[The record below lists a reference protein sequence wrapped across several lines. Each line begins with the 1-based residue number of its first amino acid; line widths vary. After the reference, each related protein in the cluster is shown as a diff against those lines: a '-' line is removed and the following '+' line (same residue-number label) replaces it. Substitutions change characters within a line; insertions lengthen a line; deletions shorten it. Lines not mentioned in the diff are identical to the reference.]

1 MKDIFRIRIPV
12 RRTHILMVVALIAC
26 ISAVH
31 PWVPN
36 CRGEDR
42 NPAGDTR
49 DDFTKFT
56 IEELMNVEIISVSK
70 KPEKLSEVAAAVFVI
85 TQEDIRRSGAT
96 SIPEALRLAPG
107 VQVAR
112 ITSTDWAIN
121 IRGLNDRFANNLLV
135 LIDGRSVYTPVFS
148 GVFWDVQD
156 TVLEDIERI
165 EVIRGPGAAVWGVNA
180 VNGVINIITKQA
192 KKTQGWQVSALG
204 GDKEGIGSIRYGGV
218 SGEEIYYRTYA
229 KYFNRGRLA
238 GIIEDDSD
246 VQPTSDW
253 QSGRGGFRIDWEP
266 GKASAEDPINSLT
279 LQGEAYKNEYKTNI
293 DRVSLS
299 PPFSILQSDTSRA
312 SGGHLLGRWQHKIST
327 TSDTILQF
335 YYDHAGKDFDPS
347 SGRVDTIDL
356 DFQHRFH
363 IFERQDIVW
372 GLGYRFISDKF
383 DNTFE
388 INMDPDR
395 RNQDLLSAF
404 VQDEI
409 QLAPDRWFLIVGS
422 KFEDN
427 DFTGLEVQP
436 SVRVL
441 WTPEK
446 RQALWGAI
454 SRAVRIP
461 SRLEHDV
468 RTNEFVVMTSDTPP
482 EPATIVTL
490 GNSNLISEELTAY
503 EIGYRVQPI
512 SNLWLNTTVFYNDYD
527 KLIGLK
533 SGDPV
538 PVNEPV
544 PHLIIPLTYENNLEG
559 EAYGLEVAADWQVM
573 QQWRLKAS
581 YAYLYAVIHGDDT
594 GTDEFTE
601 SFFMRSN
608 PRNQFQVRSL
618 YDITKQIEFD
628 LWLRYVG
635 SLPEL
640 NVDQY
645 ITTDARLSWKPI
657 ENIELSVVG
666 QNLFEEGHSE
676 FSTLEVERSIYG
688 KLVWRF

>member
-1 MKDIFRIRIPV
+1 MKDILRIRIPV
-12 RRTHILMVVALIAC
+12 WWTHIFQVVVLIMC
-26 ISAVH
+26 ILAMD
-31 PWVPN
+31 PLVPN
-36 CRGEDR
+36 CHGDDQ
-42 NPAGDTR
+42 NSAGDTLP
-49 DDFTKFT
+49 DFTKFT
-56 IEELMNVEIISVSK
+56 IEELKNVEIVSVSK

-85 TQEDIRRSGAT
+85 TQEDIRRSGVT

-107 VQVAR
+107 VHVAR

-156 TVLEDIERI
+156 TVMEDIERI
-165 EVIRGPGAAVWGVNA
+165 EVIRGPGATLWGANA

-204 GDKEGIGSIRYGGV
+204 GNKEGIGSVRYGGTLDK
-218 SGEEIYYRTYA
+218 EIHYRTYV

-238 GIIEDDSD
+238 GIVEDDSV

-266 GKASAEDPINSLT
+266 GKASAMDLKNSLT
-279 LQGEAYKNEYKTNI
+279 LQGEAYKNEYNTKI

-299 PPFSILQSDTSRA
+299 PPFSILESDTSKA
-312 SGGHLLGRWQHKIST
+312 SGGHLLGRWRHTFSK

-335 YYDHAGKDFDPS
+335 YYDHAEKDYDPS

-356 DFQHRFH
+356 DFQHRFNV
-363 IFERQDIVW
+363 FEKHDIVW

-388 INMDPDR
+388 INMDPDHL
-395 RNQDLLSAF
+395 NQHLFSAF

-409 QLAPDRWFLIVGS
+409 QLTPDRLTLIVGS
-422 KFEDN
+422 KFEHN
-427 DFTGLEVQP
+427 DFTGFEVQP
-436 SVRVL
+436 SLRIL

-446 RQALWGAI
+446 KHAVWGAI
-454 SRAVRIP
+454 SRAVRVP

-468 RTNEFVVMTSDTPP
+468 RTNEFVTSATLPM
-482 EPATIVTL
+482 PATIVTL
-490 GNSNLISEELTAY
+490 GNNNLVSEDLVAY
-503 EIGYRVQPI
+503 ELGYRVQPI
-512 SNLWLNTTVFYNDYD
+512 STLWLNTTVFYNDYD
-527 KLIGLK
+527 ELIGLK
-533 SGDPV
+533 SGDPYLENK
-538 PVNEPV
+538 PS
-544 PHLIIPLTYENNLEG
+544 PHYIIPLQYDNNLTG
-559 EAYGLEVAADWQVM
+559 EAYGLEVAADWQAI

-581 YAYLYAVIHGDDT
+581 YTYLNTKIHGDST
-594 GTDEFTE
+594 GADDFTE
-601 SFFMRSN
+601 SFFMGSN
-608 PRNQFQVRSL
+608 PRNQFSVRSL
-618 YDITKQIEFD
+618 FDITKQLEFD

-635 SLPEL
+635 SLPEI
-640 NVDQY
+640 NVNHY
-645 ITTDARLSWKPI
+645 TTIDARLAWRPI

-666 QNLFEEGHSE
+666 QNLFEKGHPEYYS
-676 FSTLEVERSIYG
+676 LEVERSVYG
-688 KLVWRF
+688 KLVWSF

>member
-12 RRTHILMVVALIAC
+12 RWTYILKVIVLIMC
-26 ISAVH
+26 ILTMDLQ
-31 PWVPN
+31 VPT
-36 CRGEDR
+36 CHGKDG
-42 NPAGDTR
+42 NPTANTLQ
-49 DDFTKFT
+49 DFTKFT
-56 IEELMNVEIISVSK
+56 IEELKNVEIVSVSK

-96 SIPEALRLAPG
+96 SIPEALRMAPG
-107 VQVAR
+107 VHVAR

-165 EVIRGPGAAVWGVNA
+165 EVIRGPGATLWGANA

-204 GDKEGIGSIRYGGV
+204 GEEEGIGSIRYGGA
-218 SGEEIYYRTYA
+218 SGEETHYRTYV

-238 GIIEDDSD
+238 GIVKDNTA

-266 GKASAEDPINSLT
+266 GKAPAMDPMNSLT
-279 LQGEAYKNEYKTNI
+279 LQGEAYKNKYNTEI

-299 PPFSILQSDTSRA
+299 PPFSILESDTSNA

-327 TSDTILQF
+327 TSDTVLQF
-335 YYDHAGKDFDPS
+335 YYDHAEKDYDPG
-347 SGRVDTIDL
+347 SGWVDTIDL
-356 DFQHRFH
+356 DFQHRFNV
-363 IFERQDIVW
+363 FERHDIVW

-395 RNQDLLSAF
+395 LNQDLISAF

-409 QLAPDRWFLIVGS
+409 QLTPDRLNLIIGS
-422 KFEDN
+422 KFEHN
-427 DFTGLEVQP
+427 DSTGLEVQP
-436 SVRVL
+436 SIRIL

-446 RQALWGAI
+446 RHALWGAI
-454 SRAVRIP
+454 SRAMRVP

-468 RTNEFVVMTSDTPP
+468 RTNEFVVRPDTLP
-482 EPATIVTL
+482 EPASIVTL
-490 GNSNLISEELTAY
+490 GNNNLVSEELIAY
-503 EIGYRVQPI
+503 EFGYRVQPV
-512 SNLWLNTTVFYNDYD
+512 NTLWLNTTVFYNDYD

-533 SGDPV
+533 SG
-538 PVNEPV
+538 EPYLENIPT
-544 PHLIIPLTYENNLEG
+544 PHYIIPLTYDNNLTG
-559 EAYGLEVAADWQVM
+559 EAYGVEVAADWQVI
-573 QQWRLKAS
+573 QQWRLMAS
-581 YAYLYAVIHGDDT
+581 YSYLYTRIHGNSTDADD
-594 GTDEFTE
+594 FTE
-601 SFFMRSN
+601 LFFMRSN
-608 PRNQFQVRSL
+608 PRNQFSVRSL
-618 YDITKQIEFD
+618 FDITKQIDFD
-628 LWLRYVG
+628 LWFRYVG
-635 SLPEL
+635 SLPEI
-640 NVDQY
+640 NVDHY
-645 ITTDARLSWKPI
+645 TTIDARLAWRPI
-657 ENIELSVVG
+657 QNIELSVVG
-666 QNLFEEGHSE
+666 QNLFERGHPEYS
-676 FSTLEVERSIYG
+676 SLEVERSIYG
-688 KLVWRF
+688 KLVWSF

>member
-1 MKDIFRIRIPV
+1 MKDILRIRIPV
-12 RRTHILMVVALIAC
+12 WWAHIFQVVVLIMCILAMDPLM
-26 ISAVH
+26 
-31 PWVPN
+31 PN
-36 CRGEDR
+36 CHGDDQ
-42 NPAGDTR
+42 NSAGDTLP
-49 DDFTKFT
+49 DFTKFT
-56 IEELMNVEIISVSK
+56 IEELKNVEIVSVSK

-85 TQEDIRRSGAT
+85 TQEDIRRSGVT

-107 VQVAR
+107 VHVAR

-156 TVLEDIERI
+156 TVMEDIERI
-165 EVIRGPGAAVWGVNA
+165 EVIRGPGATLWGANA

-204 GDKEGIGSIRYGGV
+204 GNKEGIGSVRYGGTLDK
-218 SGEEIYYRTYA
+218 EIHYRTYV

-238 GIIEDDSD
+238 GIVEDDSV

-266 GKASAEDPINSLT
+266 GKASAMDLKNSLT
-279 LQGEAYKNEYKTNI
+279 LQGEAYKNKYNTKI

-299 PPFSILQSDTSRA
+299 PPFSILESDTSKA
-312 SGGHLLGRWQHKIST
+312 FGGHLLGRWRHTFSK

-335 YYDHAGKDFDPS
+335 YYDHAEKDYDPS

-356 DFQHRFH
+356 DFQHRFNV
-363 IFERQDIVW
+363 FERHDIVW

-388 INMDPDR
+388 IHMDPDHL
-395 RNQDLLSAF
+395 NQHLLSAF

-409 QLAPDRWFLIVGS
+409 QLTPDRLTLILGS
-422 KFEDN
+422 KFEHN
-427 DFTGLEVQP
+427 DFTGFEVQP
-436 SVRVL
+436 SLRIL

-446 RQALWGAI
+446 RHAVWGAI
-454 SRAVRIP
+454 SRAVRVP

-468 RTNEFVVMTSDTPP
+468 RTNEFVTPATLP

-490 GNSNLISEELTAY
+490 GNNNLVSEDLVAFEL
-503 EIGYRVQPI
+503 GYRVQPI
-512 SNLWLNTTVFYNDYD
+512 STLWFNTTVFYNDYD
-527 KLIGLK
+527 ELIGLK
-533 SGDPV
+533 SGDQYLE
-538 PVNEPV
+538 NEPS
-544 PHLIIPLTYENNLEG
+544 PHYIIPLQYDNNLTG
-559 EAYGLEVAADWQVM
+559 EAYGLEVAADWQAI

-581 YAYLYAVIHGDDT
+581 YAYLHTKIHGDST
-594 GTDEFTE
+594 GADDLTE
-601 SFFMRSN
+601 LFFMKSN
-608 PRNQFQVRSL
+608 PRNQFSVRSL
-618 YDITKQIEFD
+618 FDITKQLEFD

-635 SLPEL
+635 SLPEI
-640 NVDQY
+640 NVDHY
-645 ITTDARLSWKPI
+645 TTIDARLAWRPI
-657 ENIELSVVG
+657 KNIELSVVG
-666 QNLFEEGHSE
+666 QNLFEKGHPEYYS
-676 FSTLEVERSIYG
+676 LEIERSVYG
-688 KLVWRF
+688 KLVWSF